1 MNTPVTGQL
10 TLEGV
15 RVLDLTW
22 VYAGPVC
29 TQLLADQG
37 AEVIKLE
44 SERSMDVGRVGGPW
58 LHDTNTSPDGGGG
71 FTRLNRN
78 KRAITLNLKTPEG
91 NRLFKELVAQSDV
104 LVNNYMAGT
113 LKRMGLGWDVLRD
126 VNPRLIMCE
135 CSGMGQ
141 TGPYSGHVAYG
152 QSLLALAGHYEL
164 TGYPDS
170 HPVMPAYTYADFASP
185 TIAAFAVT
193 SALIWR
199 KQSGVGQY
207 IDLSQFEVTAS
218 LLAEAQFEYLIN
230 GAERTRE
237 GNAEPGCLVHNVF
250 RCAGNDAWCAIVI
263 RTPAEWSAFCAIA
276 GDSRLPASLEPAGDT
291 SHIESI
297 IEEWTVTRSSAEV
310 METLQA
316 AGIEAGRVQNTAD
329 IVDGDEHVQ
338 QRGYFETYEHLL
350 GEQVRVDGVP
360 FKMSLTPAHVR
371 KPGPTYGGDNDYIF
385 GEMLGLSAE
394 RINELR
400 QSGVI
405 G

>member
-1 MNTPVTGQL
+1 VNSSLAGQL

-44 SERSMDVGRVGGPW
+44 SERSMDVGRAGGPW

-78 KRAITLNLKTPEG
+78 KRAITLNLKEPEG
-91 NRLFKELVAQSDV
+91 RKLFTQLVAESDV
-104 LVNNYMAGT
+104 LVNNYTAGT
-113 LKRMGLGWDVLRD
+113 LKRLGVGWDVLRE

-152 QSLLALAGHYEL
+152 HTLLALAGAYEL

-199 KQSGVGQY
+199 KHSGLGQY

-218 LLAEAQFEYLIN
+218 LLADAQFEYLVN
-230 GAERTRE
+230 GTQRTRE
-237 GNAEPGCLVHNVF
+237 GNAGLGSLIHNVF
-250 RCAGNDAWCAIVI
+250 RCAGEDAWCAIVI
-263 RTPAEWSAFCAIA
+263 RTPSEWSAFRAIA
-276 GDSRLPASLEPAGDT
+276 DNPLLPEDINLTDDIPSLE
-291 SHIESI
+291 SLIEQ
-297 IEEWTVTRSSAEV
+297 WTESRSSAEV

-329 IVDGDEHVQ
+329 IVDGDSHIQE
-338 QRGYFETYEHLL
+338 RGYFETYEHLL

-371 KPGPTYGGDNDYIF
+371 KPGPTYGGDNGYVF
-385 GEMLGLSAE
+385 GELLGLSPE
-394 RINELR
+394 RINDLR
-400 QSGVI
+400 RANVI

>member
-1 MNTPVTGQL
+1 M
-10 TLEGV
+10 EGV

-44 SERSMDVGRVGGPW
+44 SERSMDVGRAGGPW
-58 LHDTNTSPDGGGG
+58 LHGTNTSPDGGGG

-78 KRAITLNLKTPEG
+78 KRAITLNLKQPEG
-91 NRLFKELVAQSDV
+91 KDLFKRLVAESDV
-104 LVNNYMAGT
+104 LVNNYTAGT
-113 LKRMGLGWDVLRD
+113 LKRMGVGWDVLRD

-141 TGPYSGHVAYG
+141 TGPYAGFAAYG
-152 QSLLALAGHYEL
+152 QTLLALAGAYEL

-199 KQSGVGQY
+199 KQSGMGQY

-218 LLAEAQFEYLIN
+218 LLAEAQFEYLVN
-230 GAERTRE
+230 GTERTRQ
-237 GNAEPGCLVHNVF
+237 GNAGPGTLIHNVF
-250 RCAGNDAWCAIVI
+250 RCAGEDAWCAIVI
-263 RTPAEWSAFCAIA
+263 RAPAEWDAFRGIA
-276 GDSRLPASLEPAGDT
+276 GDSRLPERIEPGDDT
-291 SHIESI
+291 TTVECL
-297 IEEWTVTRSSAEV
+297 IEEWTSARASLEV

-316 AGIEAGRVQNTAD
+316 VGIEAGRVQNTAD
-329 IVDGDEHVQ
+329 IVDGDPHIQE
-338 QRGYFETYEHLL
+338 RGYFETYEHLL
-350 GEQVRVDGVP
+350 GERVRVDGVP

-371 KPGPTYGGDNDYIF
+371 TPGPTYGGDNDYVF
-385 GEMLGLSAE
+385 GGLLGLSAD

-400 QSGVI
+400 KTGVI

>member
-1 MNTPVTGQL
+1 MSSSPTGKL

-29 TQLLADQG
+29 TQLIADQG

-44 SERSMDVGRVGGPW
+44 SERSMDVGRAGGPW
-58 LHDTNTSPDGGGG
+58 LNGMNTSPDGGGG

-78 KRAITLNLKTPEG
+78 KRAITLNLKQPEG
-91 NRLFKELVAQSDV
+91 NELFKRLVAESDV
-104 LVNNYMAGT
+104 LVNNYTAGT
-113 LKRMGLGWDVLRD
+113 LKRMGVGWDVLRD

-141 TGPYSGHVAYG
+141 TGPYAGFAAYG
-152 QSLLALAGHYEL
+152 QTLLALAGAYEL

-199 KQSGVGQY
+199 KHSGMGQY

-218 LLAEAQFEYLIN
+218 LLAEAQFEYLVN
-230 GAERTRE
+230 GTERTRQ
-237 GNAEPGCLVHNVF
+237 GNAAPGTLIHNVF
-250 RCAGNDAWCAIVI
+250 RCTGDDAWCTIVV
-263 RTPAEWSAFCAIA
+263 RTPAEWTALRAIIEDA
-276 GDSRLPASLEPAGDT
+276 RLPETISLDCD
-291 SHIESI
+291 IEAVEGL
-297 IEEWTVTRSSAEV
+297 IERWTESQNSAAV
-310 METLQA
+310 MDTLQA

-329 IVDGDEHVQ
+329 IVDGDPHVQ
-338 QRGYFETYEHLL
+338 ERGYFETYEHLL
-350 GEQVRVDGVP
+350 GERVRVDGVP

-371 KPGPTYGGDNDYIF
+371 KPGPTYGGDNDYVF
-385 GEMLGLSAE
+385 GELLGLSAE